1 MAAVFTLL
9 FKKDNDIS
17 EFESDLGN
25 MKEADVDIM
34 PKNKGN
40 LSFSYMYPVPSSST
54 SFKVKSQ
61 K

>member
-1 MAAVFTLL
+1 MLQVVLVAAVFTLL

-34 PKNKGN
+34 PKNTGN
-40 LSFSYMYPVPSSST
+40 MSLRHHA
-54 SFKVKSQ
+54 
-61 K
+61 

>member
-17 EFESDLGN
+17 EFESDLGH

-34 PKNKGN
+34 PKNKGD
-40 LSFSYMYPVPSSST
+40 LSFSYMYRTCTLVSSSST
-54 SFKVKSQ
+54 SL
-61 K
+61 